1 MNLETKQQGKMTT
14 MNKTKE
20 MKEITKDKIIK
31 VAKEF
36 IIGKKKFT
44 S

>member
-31 VAKEF
+31 VAKEYLN
-36 IIGKKKFT
+36 GKKKFT